1 MIPAIILAL
10 AQSIPTKPGEYLK
23 ASDDSLSR
31 PAYSVSGNDIVLDF
45 KGVTLRGTAKT
56 VEPDQRKGLGVRIT
70 GSNITIK
77 NLTVAG
83 YKVAIL
89 AENCNNLKLINC
101 DVSWNWKQQLG
112 STPEKEDLNDWMSF
126 HQNEKREWFRYGA
139 GVYLDSVNGFEVKG
153 LKAYGGQCGLM
164 MNRSEKGLVWNSNIN
179 YMSAIGIGM
188 YRSSNNRIM
197 HNNLDYCVRGYSHGV
212 YNRGQ
217 DSAAILVFEQC
228 NKNVF
233 AYNSAR
239 FGGDGFF
246 LWAGQTTMDTGK
258 GGCNDN
264 LVYGNDFSHAPTNGI
279 EATFSRNKFVNNL
292 VRDCWHGFWTG
303 YSYDSLI
310 AGNFIANNTDGIAHE
325 HGQNNTIDTNQFS
338 GNRTAIRIWANEK
351 QDPNWG
357 YPKNRDTRSTG
368 WKIQGN
374 TILDPEISVTRTAT
388 GYFTENTTFN
398 TIFKVDSISKDI
410 KFSKNCLHSDAA
422 NGGLPEFANIGD
434 NTCEKPSPDAHDL
447 GWNPIDTDDVWEELS
462 PEPLKGGMMPFKDA
476 MTGDKS
482 NLRIDEWGP
491 VDYRAPM
498 LIPTKTIE
506 NGWQKLS
513 VLGPVGTYKVK
524 VCDGFE
530 IKNSS
535 GGAVPGSIWIRPD
548 AEKSDP
554 QRQLKIVYT
563 GGKTV
568 DYRGIASPAG
578 TPITLTH
585 ETFEVKQEWKVHFF
599 PWDPKESD
607 PRTEARRYDEASALA
622 PGWDATPAKLDYA
635 GYGAFEKGVP
645 KTHFG
650 SIARGEF
657 DVPEGNYLVE
667 VTGDDGI
674 VCTIDEEIVIC
685 SEWHYQGPTTYSK
698 RVHLKAGKHKV
709 DVRHFQ
715 IDGYATLRFQI
726 KPAR

>member
-1 MIPAIILAL
+1 MIPTLIIAL
-10 AQSIPTKPGEYLK
+10 AQTVPTKPGEYFK
-23 ASDDSLSR
+23 SSDVSLQT
-31 PAYSVSGNDIVLDF
+31 PAYSLSGSNLVLDL
-45 KGVTLRGTAKT
+45 KGVVLRGTPKT
-56 VEPDQRKGLGVRIT
+56 VEPDQRKGLGLRIT

-83 YKVAIL
+83 YKVGIL
-89 AENCNNLKLINC
+89 AENCKNLKLVNC
-101 DVSWNWKQQLG
+101 DVSWNWKQKLG

-126 HQNEKREWFRYGA
+126 HNNEKREWFRYGA
-139 GVYLDSVNGFEVKG
+139 GVYLDGVTGFEVKG
-153 LKAYGGQCGLM
+153 LRAYGGQCGLM
-164 MNRSEKGLVWNSNIN
+164 MNRSEKGVVWNSNIN

-264 LVYGNDFSHAPTNGI
+264 LVYGNDFSDAPTNGI
-279 EATFSRNKFVNNL
+279 EATFSRNKFVNNR
-292 VRDCWHGFWTG
+292 VDNCWHGFWTG
-303 YSYDSLI
+303 YSYDTLI
-310 AGNFIANNTDGIAHE
+310 AGNHIMANEDGIAHE
-325 HGQNNTIDTNQFS
+325 HGQNVTVESNQFL
-338 GNRTAIRIWANEK
+338 GNKKALRIWANEK

-357 YPKNRDTRSTG
+357 YPKARDTRSIG
-368 WKIQGN
+368 WQIKDNAIGDPRLSIVRTESVLFEGN
-374 TILDPEISVTRTAT
+374 HS
-388 GYFTENTTFN
+388 FN
-398 TIFKVDSISKDI
+398 TLFAIDPSCKDV
-410 KFSKNCLHSDAA
+410 KFVKNCLHTDLP
-422 NGGLPEFANIGD
+422 NGGLPERFSLAGNE
-434 NTCEKPSPDAHDL
+434 CEKPLVSRSVG
-447 GWNPIDTDDVWEELS
+447 GWDPRDEEDVWETLS
-462 PEPLKGGMMPFKDA
+462 PEPLKGGIMPFTMA
-476 MTGDKS
+476 GDKS
-482 NLRIDEWGP
+482 DLRVDQWGP
-491 VDYRAPM
+491 VDYRAP
-498 LIPTKTIE
+498 LLVPTKVVE

-513 VLGPVGTYKVK
+513 VLGPKGTYKVK

-530 IKNSS
+530 IKNSV

-554 QRQLKIVYT
+554 SRQLKIIYS

-568 DYRGIASPAG
+568 DYRGIVSPAG

-585 ETFEVKQEWKVHFF
+585 ETFEVKQDWKVHFF

-622 PGWDATPAKLDYA
+622 PGWNATPAKLDYA

-650 SIARGEF
+650 SVCDGTF
-657 DVPEGNYLVE
+657 TVPSGSFTLE

-674 VCTIDEEIVIC
+674 VCTVDDNILVCD
-685 SEWHYQGPTTYSK
+685 EWHYQGPTTYSK
-698 RVHLKAGKHKV
+698 TVKLSAGTHKV
-709 DVRHFQ
+709 RIHHFQ
-715 IDGYATLRFQI
+715 IDGYAALKFQI

>member
-1 MIPAIILAL
+1 MIPTLIFAL
-10 AQSIPTKPGEYLK
+10 AQTIPTKPGEYLK
-23 ASDDSLSR
+23 PSDASLQR
-31 PAYSVSGNDIVLDF
+31 PAYSVAGNDITLDF
-45 KGVTLRGTAKT
+45 KGVVLRGSAKG
-56 VEPDQRKGLGVRIT
+56 VEPDQRGGLGVRVS

-89 AENCNNLKLINC
+89 AENCKNLKLINC
-101 DVSWNWKQQLG
+101 DVSWNWKQKLG

-126 HQNEKREWFRYGA
+126 HNNEKREWFRYGA
-139 GVYLDSVNGFEVKG
+139 GVYLDGVTGFEVKG

-164 MNRSEKGLVWNSNIN
+164 LNRSEKGLVWNSQIN

-264 LVYGNDFSHAPTNGI
+264 LVYGNDFSDAPTNGI
-279 EATFSRNKFVNNL
+279 EATFSRNKFVNNR
-292 VRDCWHGFWTG
+292 VDNCWHGFWTG
-303 YSYDSLI
+303 YSYDTLI
-310 AGNFIANNTDGIAHE
+310 AGNTISGNEDGIAHE
-325 HGQNNTIDTNQFS
+325 HGQNVTVDSNQFA
-338 GNRTAIRIWANEK
+338 GNKNALRVWANEK

-357 YPKNRDTRSTG
+357 YPKTRDTRSMK
-368 WKIQGN
+368 WVVKDN
-374 TILDPEISVTRTAT
+374 SLDSPQLSFIRTEDIT
-388 GYFTENTTFN
+388 FENNNAFQ
-398 TIFKVDSISKDI
+398 TIFKIDPSCKNV
-410 KFSKNCLHSDAA
+410 KFLKNCLHTDKP
-422 NGGLPEFANIGD
+422 NGGLPTEVSMGD
-434 NTCEKPSPDAHDL
+434 NSLEAPVLKRVVGNWDPR
-447 GWNPIDTDDVWEELS
+447 DDEDIWEELS
-462 PEPLKGGMMPFKDA
+462 PEPLKGGMMPFSRA
-476 MTGDKS
+476 GDKS
-482 NLRIDEWGP
+482 DLRIDQWGP
-491 VDYRAPM
+491 VDYRAP
-498 LIPTKTIE
+498 LLVPTKVVE
-506 NGWQKLS
+506 NGWRKLS
-513 VLGPVGTYKVK
+513 VLGPKGIFKVK

-530 IKNSS
+530 IKNSI

-554 QRQLKIVYT
+554 QRQLKLVYT

-568 DYRGIASPAG
+568 DYRGVVSPAG

-585 ETFEVKQEWKVHFF
+585 ETFEVDQTWSVRFF
-599 PWDPKESD
+599 PWDPQKAD
-607 PRTEARRYDEASALA
+607 PRTQARAYDQASALA
-622 PGWDATPAKLDYA
+622 SSVSTTAARLDFA
-635 GYGAFEKGVP
+635 GYGAFVKGVP

-650 SIARGEF
+650 TIANGSF
-657 DVPEGNYLVE
+657 TVPEGTYTLE

-674 VCTIDEEIVIC
+674 VCTVDDNIVVC
-685 SEWHYQGPTTYSK
+685 DEWHYQGPTTYAKTVKLS
-698 RVHLKAGKHKV
+698 AGNHKV
-709 DVRHFQ
+709 DIRHFQ
-715 IDGYATLRFQI
+715 IDGYAALKFQI